1 VDDASQI
8 TMTTTAPAS
17 NRNRSHQAWATA
29 LANVAR
35 RRAVIL
41 GYHGV
46 AKCARKDDPFLLSIA
61 PSKFRLQ
68 LEMMQAAGFRFVTV
82 AELVRA
88 AGGGTPPPGLAAVS
102 FDDAMRNAL
111 TTAMPILQELGI
123 RASLYVPTDWLGGS
137 NPWISGPDAAILNAD
152 ELRALATAGW
162 ELGAHTVTHPDLAAL
177 DYDGC
182 TREIE
187 GSSKALEQIL
197 GAPVETFAYPFGSYG
212 PAAVAAA
219 RNAGLLAAVTT
230 GSGSWE
236 PYELTRAMIGA
247 ADPFP
252 VVLLK
257 MTDRYEP
264 LLRFVPL
271 RAMRRASRRFRN
283 HQLDDRR
290 RGGGTDA
297 VGP

>member
-1 VDDASQI
+1 
-8 TMTTTAPAS
+8 
-17 NRNRSHQAWATA
+17 
-29 LANVAR
+29 
-35 RRAVIL
+35 VIL

-46 AKCARKDDPFLLSIA
+46 ARCSRKDDPFLLSIA
-61 PSKFRLQ
+61 PGKFRLQ
-68 LEMMQAAGFRFVTV
+68 LEMMLDAGFRFVTV

-111 TTAMPILQELGI
+111 STALPILQALGI

-137 NPWISGPDAAILNAD
+137 NPWISGPDAAILNAE
-152 ELRALATAGW
+152 ELRELAAAGW
-162 ELGAHTVTHPDLAAL
+162 ELGAHTVSHPDLATL

-182 TREIE
+182 MREIE
-187 GSSKALEQIL
+187 GSCEALAQIL

-271 RAMRRASRRFRN
+271 RAIRRASRRFRN

-297 VGP
+297 GGP